1 MLFQRF
7 PNLPEWRQGVEELS
21 HSWLTLL
28 AWTREGLLLRNGIW
42 TPPSPG
48 VKYSR
53 GGRKHPQLQI
63 YGRKKRLHKTWGIWD
78 TFQATRVT
86 KEIVSSTMIFLCIF
100 ELSRG
105 NCISTIYVACCPH
118 PTEFTSAVLFLSQTH
133 EQGQEENLAST
144 LFFVLAFFFKSL
156 LNFNRHLL
164 HIENRHLKSDCQ
176 HKKYLDQQAY
186 IENQITKAEKEVHRI
201 CRSNRTLSEDG
212 SDF

>member
-63 YGRKKRLHKTWGIWD
+63 YGRKKIAQNLRNLGY
-78 TFQATRVT
+78 
-86 KEIVSSTMIFLCIF
+86 VSSHK
-100 ELSRG
+100 SNKG
-105 NCISTIYVACCPH
+105 NRKQH
-118 PTEFTSAVLFLSQTH
+118 
-133 EQGQEENLAST
+133 ND
-144 LFFVLAFFFKSL
+144 FFVYFWIIQRELYLHNICCLLSTSHRVHVSCVVSLTNTRIRTGRKPCFHFIFRSCFFF
-156 LNFNRHLL
+156 
-164 HIENRHLKSDCQ
+164 
-176 HKKYLDQQAY
+176 
-186 IENQITKAEKEVHRI
+186 
-201 CRSNRTLSEDG
+201 
-212 SDF
+212 